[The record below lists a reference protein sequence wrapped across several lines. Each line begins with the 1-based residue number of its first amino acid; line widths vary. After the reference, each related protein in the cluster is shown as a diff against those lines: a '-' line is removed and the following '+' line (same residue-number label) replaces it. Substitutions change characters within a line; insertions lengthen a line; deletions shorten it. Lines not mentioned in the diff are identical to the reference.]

1 MNTVEFIHRTSKPE
15 NPKVGSFYWIEQ
27 DSTGSQ
33 IWFAPSDD
41 PSELILLNDVGFLTE
56 KDIEDIRKDV
66 EDVRKDVEDVNEGLG
81 IVTAL
86 VGDPGIGGDE
96 STSIFERLY
105 KLKNEILSQVEK
117 TYEKKLTWKVIK

>member
-1 MNTVEFIHRTSKPE
+1 MKTVEFIHRTSKPE
-15 NPKVGSFYWIEQ
+15 NPKVGSFYWVE

-33 IWFAPSDD
+33 IWFAPSNN
-41 PSELILLNDVGFLTE
+41 PGELILLNDVGFLTE
-56 KDIEDIRKDV
+56 KDIEDIRKGV

-96 STSIFERLY
+96 PTGIFERLF
-105 KLKNEILSQVEK
+105 KLKNEILSQVDSK
-117 TYEKKLTWKVIK
+117 YEKKLTWKVIK

>member
-1 MNTVEFIHRTSKPE
+1 MIVDFVHRTSKPE
-15 NPKVGSFYWIEQ
+15 TPVKGCFYWVQ
-27 DSTGSQ
+27 NSTGSQ

-56 KDIEDIRKDV
+56 KDIEDIRKGV

-96 STSIFERLY
+96 PTGIFERLF
-105 KLKNEILSQVEK
+105 KLKNEILSQVDSK
-117 TYEKKLTWKVIK
+117 YEKKLTWKVIK